1 MEEKIVGNKK
11 KISNGPWSL
20 DLNTASLIL
29 IPAGVGINY
38 IGKLFVQ
45 MLQLPL
51 WLDSI
56 GTCLTACLA
65 GPVVGALC
73 GAINNIIYG
82 LTMSPISMV
91 YALSQAGIGIVVG
104 LMAYYGSMKKLSG
117 AIITGILGGFTAVL
131 ISTPLNMFFWG
142 GTTGNIWGDA
152 LYAVC
157 LANGLPTWMASTF
170 DEIMVDVPDK
180 LIVLVIVLGM
190 YKNLPKSLL
199 TLYQSN
205 SKIESLD

>member
-1 MEEKIVGNKK
+1 MSSKRKANN
-11 KISNGPWSL
+11 SPWSL

-91 YALSQAGIGIVVG
+91 YAFSQAGIGIAVG
-104 LMAYYGSMKKLSG
+104 LMAYYGKMNKMGG
-117 AIITGILGGFTAVL
+117 AIITGILAGFAAVV
-131 ISTPLNMFFWG
+131 ISTPLNMLFWG
-142 GTTGNIWGDA
+142 GTTGNVWGDA
-152 LYAVC
+152 VYAVC
-157 LANGLPTWMASTF
+157 LAKGLPTWMASTI
-170 DEIMVDVPDK
+170 DEIIVDVPDK
-180 LIVLVIVLGM
+180 LITLIIVLGM
-190 YKNLPKSLL
+190 YKSLPKSLL
-199 TLYQSN
+199 SLYQSN